1 MLSNANNL
9 FKEIKNIEE
18 VNYNEALV
26 KKKNY
31 RNSIKIYIF
40 FLEWIIEL
48 FVNSISKQKRK
59 IVIKSKKGKKKN
71 KRKNSLNSN
80 ASNDSQGTKQ
90 TIININDYLKFLNIL
105 VSSHIENLF
114 KNKIIENEVLTT
126 VIKSLLNLL
135 KLTSSK
141 VRKEFALSSNQTN
154 EIFSLLSSLITQ
166 FKYNTNIE
174 IIMQN
179 LSTSLV
185 ELIYTNETLIKNLSK
200 FLSSLS
206 TLSNSIFFY
215 IYVFLIQY
223 FSYILFLFIL

>member
-90 TIININDYLKFLNIL
+90 TIININDYLKYLNIL

-166 FKYNTNIE
+166 FKYNTDIE

-206 TLSNSIFFY
+206 TLSNSIFF
-215 IYVFLIQY
+215 LI
-223 FSYILFLFIL
+223 FMCL

>member
-59 IVIKSKKGKKKN
+59 IVIKAKKGKKKN

-80 ASNDSQGTKQ
+80 ELNDSQGIKQ

-166 FKYNTNIE
+166 FKYNTDIE

-200 FLSSLS
+200 FISPSS
-206 TLSNSIFFY
+206 TLSNSIFFLY
-215 IYVFLIQY
+215 LCVYNSIF
-223 FSYILFLFIL
+223 

>member
-166 FKYNTNIE
+166 FKYNTDIE

-179 LSTSLV
+179 LSTSFV

-200 FLSSLS
+200 FISPSS

-215 IYVFLIQY
+215 IYVSIIQY

>member
-166 FKYNTNIE
+166 FKYNTDIE

-179 LSTSLV
+179 LSTSFV

-200 FLSSLS
+200 FLSPSS

-215 IYVFLIQY
+215 IYVSIIQY

>member
-166 FKYNTNIE
+166 FKYNTDIE

>member
-166 FKYNTNIE
+166 FKYNTDIE

-185 ELIYTNETLIKNLSK
+185 ELIYTNETLIKNLFK

-206 TLSNSIFFY
+206 TLSNSIFFFY
-215 IYVFLIQY
+215 IFMCL
-223 FSYILFLFIL
+223 

>member
-59 IVIKSKKGKKKN
+59 IVKGKKKN

-166 FKYNTNIE
+166 FKYNTDIE

-206 TLSNSIFFY
+206 TLSNSIFFFFF
-215 IYVFLIQY
+215 FL
-223 FSYILFLFIL
+223 

>member
-59 IVIKSKKGKKKN
+59 IVIKAKKGKKKN

-166 FKYNTNIE
+166 FKYNTDIE

-206 TLSNSIFFY
+206 TLSNSIFF
-215 IYVFLIQY
+215 FLYLCVYNSI
-223 FSYILFLFIL
+223 F

>member
-166 FKYNTNIE
+166 FKYNTDIE

-185 ELIYTNETLIKNLSK
+185 ELIYTNETLIKHLSK

-206 TLSNSIFFY
+206 TLSNSIFCF
-215 IYVFLIQY
+215 IFCFQHF
-223 FSYILFLFIL
+223 FSN

>member
-59 IVIKSKKGKKKN
+59 IVKGKKKN

-166 FKYNTNIE
+166 FKYNTDIE

-206 TLSNSIFFY
+206 TLSNSIFFLY
-215 IYVFLIQY
+215 LCVYNSIF
-223 FSYILFLFIL
+223 